1 MIAWTECL
9 ELAILVLVQV
19 FAAGVLVAEA
29 HTQLESKQAGGLKP
43 PG

>member
-19 FAAGVLVAEA
+19 FAAGDLVVVAR
-29 HTQLESKQAGGLKP
+29 TQLESKQVGELKP